1 MGYGIITLLPAL
13 LVIVV
18 AIKSKRT
25 TEALLIGCVS
35 SYLIIA
41 AANKSNPVTLMVDSF
56 FKVVTDYDTVWLL
69 IVCGLFGS
77 LIAVINAARG
87 THAIAN
93 LLGKICKTGKSTLFT
108 SWLLGIIIFV
118 DDYMKLYMSF

>member
-93 LLGKICKTGKSTLFT
+93 LLGKFVKQVKVHYLRHGYWELLF
-108 SWLLGIIIFV
+108 LLMII
-118 DDYMKLYMSF
+118 